1 MYIVGYLYVAVILLI
16 VNLVITT
23 IAYLIKKRNQDNLSY
38 FLMFFT
44 TDLSVTLISGFL
56 LLLAHLTSYNLG
68 TALTLM
74 LYAIYV
80 LPVSV
85 LFVIIS
91 LVLHYNYKKKLELE
105 QL

>member
-1 MYIVGYLYVAVILLI
+1 MEIVGYIYVAVILLI

-23 IAYLIKKRNQDNLSY
+23 IAYLIKKRNQDNVSY
-38 FLMFFT
+38 FLIFFT
-44 TDLSVTLISGFL
+44 TDLGVTLISGFL
-56 LLLAHLTSYNLG
+56 LLLAHVMSYNLG
-68 TALTLM
+68 TALALM

-91 LVLHYNYKKKLELE
+91 LVLHYNYKKKLENIE
-105 QL
+105 